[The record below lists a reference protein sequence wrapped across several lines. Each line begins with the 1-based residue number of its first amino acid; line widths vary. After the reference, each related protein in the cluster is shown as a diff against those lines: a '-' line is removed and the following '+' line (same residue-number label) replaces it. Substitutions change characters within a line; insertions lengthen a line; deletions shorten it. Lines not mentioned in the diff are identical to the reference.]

1 MKAEAKPWATGL
13 TRAATG
19 PSRLRT
25 PLGGSLFRR
34 PGCDIRIPS
43 LQMQSPWARATR
55 DPSVTDLFE
64 REIERL
70 KRKDSYRWLRAME
83 GAAAPRMRVDG
94 REVIVLCSSNY
105 LGLATHPRLKAAA
118 IEATGRLGVC
128 SAASRLIAGNNEL
141 YEMLEEQLARFKGR
155 QAALVY
161 STGYMANL
169 GVISAVMGEGDVI
182 YADALSHAS
191 IIDGCR
197 LSRAA
202 VRVFPH
208 NDLAALEELLKAD
221 TGFRRKLIVVDG
233 VYSMDGDLTPLP
245 DLTKL
250 AKNYEALLMLD
261 DAHGTGVLG
270 ERGGGTAEHF
280 GLEDPD
286 AVDIEIGTLGKALGS
301 FGAYVV
307 GSRSLREYLIN
318 RSRSFIFT
326 CALAPSALAAAIA
339 ALELV
344 EQEPSCRLR
353 LWENVRHFREGLHHL
368 GLSTEPSVTHILP
381 VMTHE
386 RQRTMALCDRLL
398 ELGVFCQGIRP
409 PTVPPGTSRLRFTVT
424 AAHTRADLDQAIA
437 VIEQTFR
444 EFALL

>member
-1 MKAEAKPWATGL
+1 
-13 TRAATG
+13 
-19 PSRLRT
+19 
-25 PLGGSLFRR
+25 
-34 PGCDIRIPS
+34 
-43 LQMQSPWARATR
+43 MQ
-55 DPSVTDLFE
+55 DFFG
-64 REIERL
+64 RELERL
-70 KRKDSYRWLRAME
+70 KRKDSYRWLRTME
-83 GAAAPRMRVDG
+83 GAAEARMRVDG

-118 IEATGRLGVC
+118 IEATERLGVC

-141 YEMLEEQLARFKGR
+141 YRILEERLARFKGR
-155 QAALVY
+155 EAALVY

-169 GVISAVMGEGDVI
+169 GVISTVVGERDVI

-191 IIDGCR
+191 IVDGCR

-202 VRVFPH
+202 VKIFPH
-208 NDLAALEELLKAD
+208 NDVCALEQLLKSD
-221 TGFRRKLIVVDG
+221 TGFRRRLIAVDG
-233 VYSMDGDLTPLP
+233 VYSMDGDLVPLP
-245 DLTKL
+245 DLAKL
-250 AKNYEALLMLD
+250 AKQYDALLMLD

-280 GLEDPD
+280 GLDDPD
-286 AVDIEIGTLGKALGS
+286 AVDIEIGTLGKAFGS

-307 GSRSLREYLIN
+307 GSRSLREYLVN

-326 CALAPSALAAAIA
+326 CALTPPALAAALA
-339 ALELV
+339 ALDLV
-344 EQEPSCRLR
+344 QQDPSYRQR
-353 LWENVRHFREGLHHL
+353 LWENVRHFREGLHRL

-381 VMTHE
+381 VMTHD
-386 RQRTMALCDRLL
+386 RQRTMGLSERLL

-424 AAHTRADLDQAIA
+424 AAHTRDDLDQALQA
-437 VIEQTFR
+437 VERAFR

>member
-1 MKAEAKPWATGL
+1 MSDFFG
-13 TRAATG
+13 
-19 PSRLRT
+19 
-25 PLGGSLFRR
+25 
-34 PGCDIRIPS
+34 
-43 LQMQSPWARATR
+43 
-55 DPSVTDLFE
+55 

-83 GAAAPRMRVDG
+83 GAAAPRMQVDG

-118 IEATGRLGVC
+118 IEATEELGVC
-128 SAASRLIAGNNEL
+128 SAASRLISGNNEL
-141 YEMLEEQLARFKGR
+141 YRTLEKRLAVFKGR
-155 QAALVY
+155 EAALVY

-169 GVISAVMGEGDVI
+169 GVISAVVGEGDVI
-182 YADALSHAS
+182 YTDALSHAS

-202 VRVFPH
+202 VEIFPH
-208 NDLAALEELLKAD
+208 NDLDALEARLKSD
-221 TGFRRKLIVVDG
+221 RGFRRKLIVVDG
-233 VYSMDGDLTPLP
+233 VYSMDGDLAPLP

-250 AKNYEALLMLD
+250 AKSYDAMLMLD
-261 DAHGTGVLG
+261 DAHGTGILG

-280 GLEDPD
+280 GLEGSDG
-286 AVDIEIGTLGKALGS
+286 VDIEIGTLGKALGS

-307 GSRSLREYLIN
+307 GSQSLREYLIN

-339 ALELV
+339 SLELL
-344 EQEPSCRLR
+344 EEEPGMRHR
-353 LWENVRHFREGLHHL
+353 LWDNVRHFREGLHRL

-381 VMTHE
+381 VMTSE
-386 RQRTMALCDRLL
+386 RQKTMAITERLL

-409 PTVPPGTSRLRFTVT
+409 PTVPPGSSRLRFTVT
-424 AAHTRADLDQAIA
+424 AEHTPDDLDQALKAIQQA
-437 VIEQTFR
+437 FR
-444 EFALL
+444 EFALP

>member
-1 MKAEAKPWATGL
+1 M
-13 TRAATG
+13 
-19 PSRLRT
+19 
-25 PLGGSLFRR
+25 
-34 PGCDIRIPS
+34 
-43 LQMQSPWARATR
+43 
-55 DPSVTDLFE
+55 TDFFG

-70 KRKDSYRWLRAME
+70 KRKDSYRWLRGME
-83 GAAAPRMRVDG
+83 GATGPRMQVDG

-105 LGLATHPRLKAAA
+105 LGLANHPRLKTAA
-118 IEATGRLGVC
+118 IEATDRLGVC

-141 YEMLEEQLARFKGR
+141 YRMLEERLAAFKGR
-155 QAALVY
+155 GAALVY

-169 GVISAVMGEGDVI
+169 GVISALVKEGDVV
-182 YADALSHAS
+182 YTDALSHAS

-202 VRVFPH
+202 VKIFPH
-208 NDLAALEELLKAD
+208 NDLDALKDLLKSD
-221 TGFRRKLIVVDG
+221 KGFRRKLIVVDG
-233 VYSMDGDLTPLP
+233 VYSMEGDLAPLP

-250 AKNYEALLMLD
+250 AKSYDALLMLD

-270 ERGGGTAEHF
+270 EEGGGTSEHF
-280 GLEDPD
+280 GLKGSD

-307 GSRSLREYLIN
+307 GSRDLREYLIN

-339 ALELV
+339 ALEVLQ
-344 EQEPSCRLR
+344 QEPGHRQR
-353 LWENVRHFREGLHHL
+353 LWANVRHFRESLHRL

-381 VMTHE
+381 VMTYE
-386 RQRTMALCDRLL
+386 RQRTMELCERLL
-398 ELGVFCQGIRP
+398 ELGIFCQGIRP

-424 AAHTRADLDQAIA
+424 AEHTRADLDQALGA
-437 VIEQTFR
+437 IEKSFR
-444 EFALL
+444 EVALL

>member
-1 MKAEAKPWATGL
+1 
-13 TRAATG
+13 
-19 PSRLRT
+19 
-25 PLGGSLFRR
+25 
-34 PGCDIRIPS
+34 
-43 LQMQSPWARATR
+43 
-55 DPSVTDLFE
+55 VTDFFE

-83 GAAAPRMRVDG
+83 GPPESRMRVDG

-105 LGLATHPRLKAAA
+105 LGLATHPRLKTAA
-118 IEATGRLGVC
+118 IEATERLGVC

-141 YEMLEEQLARFKGR
+141 YGTLEERLARFKGR
-155 QAALVY
+155 EAALVY

-169 GVISAVMGEGDVI
+169 GVISSVVGEGDVV
-182 YADALSHAS
+182 YTDALSHAS

-197 LSRAA
+197 LSRAT

-208 NDLAALEELLKAD
+208 NDVGALEQLLKSD
-221 TGFRRKLIVVDG
+221 TTFRRRVIAVDG

-245 DLTKL
+245 DLVKL
-250 AKNYEALLMLD
+250 AKDHAALLILD

-280 GLEDPD
+280 GLKDSD

-326 CALAPSALAAAIA
+326 CALTPPAIAAAIA
-339 ALELV
+339 ALDVLDE
-344 EQEPSCRLR
+344 EPDHRQR
-353 LWENVRHFREGLHHL
+353 LWENVRHFREGLHRL

-381 VMTHE
+381 VMIRD
-386 RQRTMALCDRLL
+386 RQRTMGLSERLL

-409 PTVPPGTSRLRFTVT
+409 PTVPAGTSRLRFTVT
-424 AAHTRADLDQAIA
+424 AAHSRDDLDRALEAIDQA
-437 VIEQTFR
+437 FR

>member
-1 MKAEAKPWATGL
+1 M
-13 TRAATG
+13 TRQDFFG
-19 PSRLRT
+19 
-25 PLGGSLFRR
+25 
-34 PGCDIRIPS
+34 
-43 LQMQSPWARATR
+43 
-55 DPSVTDLFE
+55 
-64 REIERL
+64 RELERL

-83 GAAAPRMRVDG
+83 GPPEARMRVDG

-118 IEATGRLGVC
+118 IEATERLGVC

-141 YEMLEEQLARFKGR
+141 YRTLEERLAVFKR
-155 QAALVY
+155 REAALVF

-169 GVISAVMGEGDVI
+169 GVISAVVGDGDVV
-182 YADALSHAS
+182 YTDALSHAS
-191 IIDGCR
+191 IVDGCR
-197 LSRAA
+197 LSRAT
-202 VRVFPH
+202 VKIFPH
-208 NDLAALEELLKAD
+208 NDVDALEHLLKSD
-221 TGFRRKLIVVDG
+221 TGFRRRLIAVDG

-245 DLTKL
+245 DLVRLSKD
-250 AKNYEALLMLD
+250 YDVLLMLD
-261 DAHGTGVLG
+261 DAHGTGILG

-280 GLEDPD
+280 GLDDPG

-326 CALAPSALAAAIA
+326 CALAPSALAAALA
-339 ALELV
+339 TLDVLNE
-344 EQEPSCRLR
+344 EPAHRQR
-353 LWENVRHFREGLHHL
+353 LWENLRHFREGLHRL

-381 VMTHE
+381 VMTYD
-386 RQRTMALCDRLL
+386 RQRTMALCERLL

-424 AAHTRADLDQAIA
+424 AAHTRADLDRALEAVEQA
-437 VIEQTFR
+437 FR
-444 EFALL
+444 EFAPL

>member
-1 MKAEAKPWATGL
+1 
-13 TRAATG
+13 
-19 PSRLRT
+19 
-25 PLGGSLFRR
+25 LGIGQRHKLK
-34 PGCDIRIPS
+34 GDTT
-43 LQMQSPWARATR
+43 MQ
-55 DPSVTDLFE
+55 DFFG
-64 REIERL
+64 RELERL
-70 KRKDSYRWLRAME
+70 KRKDSYRWLRTME
-83 GAAAPRMRVDG
+83 GATEARMRVDG

-118 IEATGRLGVC
+118 IEATERLGVC

-141 YEMLEEQLARFKGR
+141 YRTLEERLARFKGR
-155 QAALVY
+155 EAALVY
-161 STGYMANL
+161 STGYTANL
-169 GVISAVMGEGDVI
+169 GVISAVVGERDVI

-202 VRVFPH
+202 VKIFPH
-208 NDLAALEELLKAD
+208 NDVGALEQLLKSD
-221 TGFRRKLIVVDG
+221 TGFRRRLITVDG
-233 VYSMDGDLTPLP
+233 VYSMDGDLVPLP
-245 DLTKL
+245 DLAKL
-250 AKNYEALLMLD
+250 AKQYDALLMLD

-280 GLEDPD
+280 GLDDPD
-286 AVDIEIGTLGKALGS
+286 AVDIEIGTLGKAFGS

-307 GSRSLREYLIN
+307 GSRSLREYLVN

-326 CALAPSALAAAIA
+326 CALTPPALAAAIA
-339 ALELV
+339 ALDLV
-344 EQEPSCRLR
+344 QQDPSYRQR

-381 VMTHE
+381 VMTHD
-386 RQRTMALCDRLL
+386 RQRTMALSERLL

-424 AAHTRADLDQAIA
+424 AGHTRHDLDRALEA
-437 VIEQTFR
+437 VEKAFR